1 MVDTN
6 LFARRRPGDPLVFS
20 IPAHRS
26 FADALA
32 EGLVRALGDDPL
44 ALARGRILLPTGRA
58 VRTMTEAF
66 VRVSGGGLLLPRL
79 VAIGDPELG
88 ERLGGALDPLD
99 LDVELPPA
107 IDPLARQLAL
117 TRMLVADGEGAAEA
131 MRLAADLAR
140 TMDALAIEN
149 VAPSRLKDAVTDSVE
164 LADHWQRALA
174 RFGQLLSRWPAE
186 LDRLG
191 QVDLVR
197 RRETMLRALA
207 AKWERDPPAGF
218 TIAAGITTSAPAI
231 ATLLARVAR
240 LDKGMLVL
248 PGLAAARAMPDA
260 EWEALGP
267 DEEGRGEEA
276 HPMFHLKRLLD
287 RVGAGRDEVRPWRV
301 GGRAA
306 SSAARGRAV
315 VHALAAARFSQ
326 KWNELPPIERRL
338 TGIRTAELPDPESEA
353 QAIAIA
359 LREAVEEPG
368 KTAALV
374 TPDRNLATRVSAHLK
389 RWDIDADD
397 SAGLPLA
404 RSPAGTLLLSLSEAI
419 SDDLA
424 PVALLSLLKHPLVGG
439 EGEARL
445 AWLSDVR
452 TVDRALRGPRPRAG
466 LAGLDER
473 IAASK
478 EGSAASAWA
487 RIRAVV
493 ESLDGQSPATLGSVA
508 ATLRRLVDEL
518 AGDNGWRGA
527 DGRLAADLMANLE
540 ASSDAASLSLGQ
552 GEVVP
557 LLRQL
562 MEGMPVRRPYGGH
575 PRIFIWGL
583 IEARLQQADLMI
595 LGGLNEGVWP
605 SLPSPDPWLAP
616 RIRRDLGLA
625 GLEFRTGLAAHDF
638 MSALGAPR
646 VLLTRARR
654 DARSPTVASRFW
666 LRLQAMTGGLARD
679 QRLERL
685 ARALDAPDG
694 LHPSPKPK
702 PSPPIDAR
710 PNRINVTDLDRL
722 LADPYAFYAKAIL
735 GLRKLDPV
743 EADHHAAWKGT
754 AVHEVLEQWLKQDDC
769 DPAKLAARA
778 ETLLARDDLHP
789 MLRALWSPRL
799 REAVEWMANEMASDL
814 AEGRRPVAAE
824 AEGRADV
831 AGITLR
837 GTADR
842 IDRLADGSLAIVDY
856 KTGQAPK
863 KKAVAEGFALQLG
876 LLSLIAERGGF
887 KEVDGVV
894 GGHEYWSLSKR
905 SGKIGYRWSPDDME
919 GPEAFVERAYAR
931 FAAAVGDYLTGSKP
945 FEAKL
950 HPAYAPYED
959 YDQLMRLEE
968 WYGRD

>member
-1 MVDTN
+1 MADTN

-32 EGLVRALGDDPL
+32 EGLVRALGDGPL
-44 ALARGRILLPTGRA
+44 ALARGRILLPTRRA

-117 TRMLVADGEGAAEA
+117 ARMLVADGEGAAEA

-149 VAPSRLKDAVTDSVE
+149 VAPSRLKEAVTGSVE

-186 LDRLG
+186 LERIG
-191 QVDLVR
+191 KVDLVA

-207 AKWERDPPAGF
+207 TKWERSPPEGF

-231 ATLLARVAR
+231 AALLARVAR
-240 LDKGMLVL
+240 LDEGMVVL
-248 PGLAAARAMPDA
+248 PGLAGAKAMPDA
-260 EWEALGP
+260 EWDALGP

-276 HPMFHLKRLLD
+276 HPMFHLKRVLD
-287 RVGAGRDEVRPWRV
+287 RVGVGRDEVRPWRT

-315 VHALAAARFSQ
+315 IHALAAARFSQ
-326 KWNELPPIERRL
+326 KWNDLPPIERRL

-389 RWDIDADD
+389 RWGIHADD

-404 RSPAGTLLLSLSEAI
+404 RSPAGTLLLSLAEAI

-439 EGEARL
+439 EGEDRL
-445 AWLSDVR
+445 AWLGDVR
-452 TVDRALRGPRPRAG
+452 AVDRALRGPRPRAG
-466 LAGLDER
+466 IAGLDER
-473 IAASK
+473 IADSR
-478 EGSAASAWA
+478 EDSAAAWA
-487 RIRAVV
+487 RIRPVV
-493 ESLDGQSPATLGSVA
+493 ERLDKQSPSTLGSVA
-508 ATLRRLVDEL
+508 VTLRTIVDHL

-527 DGRLAADLMANLE
+527 DGRLAAELLTSLE
-540 ASSDAASLSLGQ
+540 TSPDAVSLSLGP

-562 MEGMPVRRPYGGH
+562 MESIPVRRPYGGH

-616 RIRRDLGLA
+616 RIRLDLGLA

-685 ARALDAPDG
+685 ARALDAPNG
-694 LHPSPKPK
+694 IHPSLKPN

-710 PNRINVTDLDRL
+710 PKRINVTDLDRL

-743 EADHHAAWKGT
+743 ESDHHAAWKGT
-754 AVHEVLEQWLKQDDC
+754 AVHKVLELWLKQDDC
-769 DPAKLAARA
+769 DPAKLSSRA
-778 ETLLARDDLHP
+778 EELLARDDLHP

-799 REAVEWMANEMASDL
+799 REAVEWMAGEMANDL

-824 AEGRADV
+824 AEGRAEV
-831 AGITLR
+831 AGVTLR

-887 KEVDGVV
+887 KKVDGTV
-894 GGHEYWSLSKR
+894 GGHEYWSLAKKN
-905 SGKIGYRWSPDDME
+905 GKIGYRWSPDDKE
-919 GPEAFVERAYAR
+919 GPEAFAERAYAR
-931 FAAAVGDYLTGSKP
+931 FETAVGDYLTGTRP